1 MRSGPLLT
9 LPDFLCWKL
18 LVEYYQNYWL
28 TELYYIDWGK
38 VLNCLL
44 RRDLVDWG
52 GGAWGRG
59 GGGEGLRA
67 EVEAVVMVRK
77 GIAWFIKAQRRDI
90 REAKRGKYTLIV
102 HELEEFISWKLNK
115 KKKATHSK
123 LKCTS
128 GKKVLKKKINKSIG
142 LLFYFLKNNIFV
154 KDVFWIC

>member
-1 MRSGPLLT
+1 MLKAFGRILS
-9 LPDFLCWKL
+9 KL
-18 LVEYYQNYWL
+18 LANGIIL
-28 TELYYIDWGK
+28 HR
-38 VLNCLL
+38 L
-44 RRDLVDWG
+44 RKSSKLFIEAGFGGLR

-128 GKKVLKKKINKSIG
+128 GKKDLKKK
-142 LLFYFLKNNIFV
+142 
-154 KDVFWIC
+154 